1 MSENSKIISRV
12 KNGELSICNNCKVY
26 NLIYNNIFFQFSKE
40 QLFQFKEYLAKIDV
54 EYWLTFNSSTTQKRK
69 IPIATF
75 HKNLILVFNYHEI
88 EELKILLDLKKVK
101 AKTIITTSD
110 IDYTLILN

>member
-1 MSENSKIISRV
+1 M
-12 KNGELSICNNCKVY
+12 
-26 NLIYNNIFFQFSKE
+26 YNNIFFQFNKE
-40 QLFQFKEYLAKIDV
+40 QLHQFKEYLTKIDI

-75 HKNLILVFNYHEI
+75 HKNLILIFNYHEI
-88 EELKILLDLKKVK
+88 EELKILLGIIKVK
-101 AKTIITTSD
+101 LKPIINTAD